1 MPVYLL
7 AFNYWLHLLATV
19 VWVGGLALMAL
30 VVLPGLARALD
41 EDARRAGILAELRR
55 RFTPLANLSLV
66 VLVVTGMLQ
75 MVSDSHYDGL
85 LRLSNSWTR
94 AMLLKHV
101 AVSGMVVVGAIM
113 QWQLTPA
120 LERARLLA
128 SHQPGE
134 SDLPALR
141 TRERQLSRLDLAL
154 GILVLLFTALATAL

>member
-30 VVLPGLARALD
+30 VVSPGLARALA
-41 EDARRAGILAELRR
+41 EDVRRTDVLAELRR
-55 RFTPLANLSLV
+55 RFTPFANLSLV

-85 LRLSNSWTR
+85 LRLSNGWTR
-94 AMLLKHV
+94 AMLLKHL
-101 AVSGMVVVGAIM
+101 AVGGMVVVGAIM

-120 LERARLLA
+120 IERARLLA
-128 SHQPGE
+128 SHQSGQG
-134 SDLPALR
+134 DLPALR
-141 TRERQLSRLDLAL
+141 TRERRLSRLDLAL
-154 GILVLLFTALATAL
+154 GILVLLLTALATAL

>member
-19 VWVGGLALMAL
+19 VWVGGLVLMVL
-30 VVLPGLARALD
+30 VVSPGLARVLG
-41 EDARRAGILAELRR
+41 EDASRSDVLAELRR

-75 MVSDSHYDGL
+75 MVSDGHYDGL
-85 LRLSNSWTR
+85 LRLSNGWTR
-94 AMLLKHV
+94 AMLLKHLSV
-101 AVSGMVVVGAIM
+101 GGMVVVGAIM
-113 QWQLTPA
+113 QWQLAPA
-120 LERARLLA
+120 IERARLLA
-128 SHQPGE
+128 SRQPGQG
-134 SDLPALR
+134 DLPALR